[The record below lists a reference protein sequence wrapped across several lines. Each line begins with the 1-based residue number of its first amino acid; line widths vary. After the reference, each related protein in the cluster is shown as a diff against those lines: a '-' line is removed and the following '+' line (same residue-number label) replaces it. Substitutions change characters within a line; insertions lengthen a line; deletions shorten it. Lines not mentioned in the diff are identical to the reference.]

1 MLLIFS
7 LIFYYNNPKYVP
19 YSLFETPNTK
29 DASLFSNKK
38 GGNNLKY
45 FKWGIVGAAIYGAM
59 KVMQNGMLSKLVS
72 SNDSKDAAAV
82 TAMDSVFTGSK

>member
-1 MLLIFS
+1 MKKNIF
-7 LIFYYNNPKYVP
+7 
-19 YSLFETPNTK
+19 
-29 DASLFSNKK
+29 KK
-38 GGNNLKY
+38 L
-45 FKWGIVGAAIYGAM
+45 VGAAIYGAM